1 MASDPR
7 AQYDNWM
14 EPVAAAQLLQRLVV
28 KPPLRP
34 ATNAFLVKVMTEC
47 MTGPHRLRA
56 GLPLGTPL
64 AHRTGTSGFEN
75 GQAPATNDI
84 GLASLPDGRH
94 ISIAVYLTNA
104 RADESTRDSVIGRI
118 AEAAYNAAATSR

>member
-1 MASDPR
+1 MALDPR

-14 EPVAAAQLLQRLVV
+14 EPFAATQLLQRLVV

-47 MTGPHRLRA
+47 MTGQFRLRA
-56 GLPLGTPL
+56 GLPLGAPF

-75 GQAPATNDI
+75 GQAPATNDM
-84 GLASLPDGRH
+84 GLVTLPDGAILRSRS
-94 ISIAVYLTNA
+94 ISPMLGQASQPETQLSLA
-104 RADESTRDSVIGRI
+104 
-118 AEAAYNAAATSR
+118 